1 MELDAEGQEVI
12 HHRAVCAGIV
22 VKNIQ
27 GEWTN
32 EGKNDQR
39 LKKIHLGDR
48 DNEKEP
54 ATQRMSSIHLF
65 RTKEA
70 EGCLEQGKSTVLL
83 CY

>member
-1 MELDAEGQEVI
+1 MQRARKSFTTELFALGSWSRIFKESGQMRE
-12 HHRAVCAGIV
+12 
-22 VKNIQ
+22 
-27 GEWTN
+27 
-32 EGKNDQR
+32 KNDQR